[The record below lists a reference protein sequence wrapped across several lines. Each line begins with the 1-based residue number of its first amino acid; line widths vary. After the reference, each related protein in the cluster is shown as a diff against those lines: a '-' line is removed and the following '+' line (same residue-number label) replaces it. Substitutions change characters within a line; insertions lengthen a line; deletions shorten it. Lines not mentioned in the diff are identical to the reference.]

1 VKVRIPAGVEAG
13 PRIRVQGRG
22 AAGRNGGPS
31 GDLYVVVHVS
41 RDKVFGRRGRN
52 LTLTVPVSYAEAAL
66 GTTLTVPTLAGP
78 VTLRVPAGTP
88 TGRTFRVKGRGVPAG
103 KKSATGDLLVTVE
116 VSVPAVLTDDQR
128 AAVEALAKVIEPPTR
143 DALGV

>member
-1 VKVRIPAGVEAG
+1 
-13 PRIRVQGRG
+13 
-22 AAGRNGGPS
+22 
-31 GDLYVVVHVS
+31 
-41 RDKVFGRRGRN
+41 
-52 LTLTVPVSYAEAAL
+52 
-66 GTTLTVPTLAGP
+66 
-78 VTLRVPAGTP
+78 
-88 TGRTFRVKGRGVPAG
+88 VKGRGVPAG